1 VGRVMMIKMMMAMTI
16 VMIKMIVTMMMIDD
30 CDDEHFDDRIHL

>member
-1 VGRVMMIKMMMAMTI
+1 MMIKMIKMMMAMTI

-30 CDDEHFDDRIHL
+30 GDDEHFDDHIHL